1 MSCSNKRQQELPH
14 SCVKVTWLHGDEF
27 VLILENLTYLK
38 DDEIVALKV
47 IAELNVPFQLS
58 ENDCVQIGEGIG
70 ISPYPRHG
78 STPEK
83 LIDNADTA
91 LYRAKGNGRS
101 CFGYFSPTGNEQ

>member
-1 MSCSNKRQQELPH
+1 M
-14 SCVKVTWLHGDEF
+14 KVTWLHGDEF

-58 ENDCVQIGEGIG
+58 ENDCVQIGAGIG